1 MEKTIFRKAGPL
13 VDYSNKSLPN
23 KYGINR
29 ITVSKKIHTYCRLG
43 GDNYTNQL
51 IISFNPGDKIPDYVF
66 LDKAIEERFE
76 QSDSIIEEVL
86 SGVVEIITNQCPTAT
101 KIHVSSLVDDSVPK
115 NMPVKVEIFQE

>member
-29 ITVSKKIHTYCRLG
+29 ITVSKMIHTYCRLG

-86 SGVVEIITNQCPTAT
+86 SGVVEIIKNQCPTAT